1 MTDPNQTVRFSLNG
15 NGGPPERLEAFDY
28 FNAAPDQPATLAS
41 GLVSL
46 GFIRAALRRA
56 ARFWCFLAVVGLVI
70 GAGYNVKYPPAIK
83 ASTSVLITYGPDENP
98 TSAVLDNQAIA
109 QSRTVAQLA
118 LSKLG
123 LKQSLGS
130 FAATITA
137 SVATDRVLQIT
148 VSAPT
153 GAEAVSRANAVAA
166 AFLQFRADQMET
178 GQRLLLQSLQQEVDQ
193 ARQNLDSINTQISQL
208 SAQPATSA
216 RQSLLKNLR
225 TQLAQANGQLAVD
238 QQTYEGEKV
247 STAVLSAVT
256 GSVVLD
262 PAVAVVHSRL
272 KYLVIYALI
281 GLVAGL
287 GLGLTLVVVHA
298 VVSDRLR
305 RRDDVTHALGAPV
318 KLSVGPVRLSRWRPG
333 RHGLSAANGT
343 GVRRIVAYLQ
353 GAVPSV
359 AAGPAAL
366 AVVPVDDPEV
376 AALSLVSLA
385 LSRAQE
391 GRTVVVADL
400 ASGAPAATL
409 LHSRKPGV
417 RSVSVRD
424 AHLIIAVPDSDDIAP
439 IGPLGRALADAQD
452 NEFTATVRNACASA
466 DLLLTLATLD
476 PSLGGDHLAT
486 WATRAVAVVTTG
498 RSSWARIHAVGEM
511 IRLAGTSLP
520 SAVLV
525 GADKTD
531 DSVGVPESTGALVGP
546 GDLGLGITSR

>member
-1 MTDPNQTVRFSLNG
+1 VTDPNQTVRFSLNG

-28 FNAAPDQPATLAS
+28 FDAAPDQPATLAS

-46 GFIRAALRRA
+46 GFIKAGLRRS
-56 ARFWCFLAVVGLVI
+56 ARFWCALALVGLVI

-109 QSRTVAQLA
+109 QSRAVAQLA
-118 LSKLG
+118 MRKLG
-123 LKQSLGS
+123 LQQSLGS
-130 FAATITA
+130 FVATVTA
-137 SVATDRVLQIT
+137 SVVTDRVLQIT

-178 GQRLLLQSLQQEVDQ
+178 AQQLLLQSLQQEVDQ
-193 ARQNLDSINTQISQL
+193 ARQNVDSINSQISQV
-208 SAQPATSA
+208 SAGPVTSE
-216 RQSLLKNLR
+216 RQSRLKILR
-225 TQLAQANGQLAVD
+225 TQLTQADGQLAVD
-238 QQTYEGEKV
+238 QQTYEGNKV

-262 PAVAVVHSRL
+262 PAVAAVHSRL
-272 KYLVIYALI
+272 KYLVIYGLI
-281 GLVAGL
+281 GLIAGL
-287 GLGLTLVVVHA
+287 GLGLTLVVVHT

-333 RHGLSAANGT
+333 RHGLAAANGT
-343 GVRRIVAYLQ
+343 DVRRIVVFLR

-359 AAGPAAL
+359 AAGTAAL
-366 AVVPVDDPEV
+366 AVVPVDDAEV

-385 LSRAQE
+385 VSRAQE

-400 ASGAPAATL
+400 ASGAPAAVL
-409 LHSRKPGV
+409 LQSRKPGV
-417 RSVSVRD
+417 RSVNVRD
-424 AHLIIAVPDSDDIAP
+424 AHLILAVPDPDDIAP
-439 IGPLGRALADAQD
+439 IGPLGRAPAGAQD
-452 NEFTATVRNACASA
+452 NEFTVSVRNACASA

-486 WATRAVAVVTTG
+486 WATRTVAVVTSG

-520 SAVLV
+520 AAVLV
-525 GADKTD
+525 GADQTD
-531 DSVGVPESTGALVGP
+531 DSVGAPESSGPLVGP

>member
-1 MTDPNQTVRFSLNG
+1 VTDPNQTVRFSLNG

-28 FNAAPDQPATLAS
+28 FDGAPDQPATLAS

-46 GFIRAALRRA
+46 GFIKAGLRRA
-56 ARFWCFLAVVGLVI
+56 ARFWCLLAVVGLVI
-70 GAGYNVKYPPAIK
+70 GAGINVKFPPAIK

-118 LSKLG
+118 MSKLG
-123 LKQSLGS
+123 LQQSLGS

-137 SVATDRVLQIT
+137 SVVTDRVLQIT

-166 AFLQFRADQMET
+166 AFLQFRANQMET

-193 ARQNLDSINTQISQL
+193 ARQNLDSINAQISQL
-208 SAQPATSA
+208 SAQSATSA
-216 RQSLLKNLR
+216 RQSQLKNLR

-262 PAVAVVHSRL
+262 PAVPIVHSRL

-281 GLVAGL
+281 GLVGGL
-287 GLGLTLVVVHA
+287 GLGLSLVVVRT

-333 RHGLSAANGT
+333 RHGLAAANGT
-343 GVRRIVAYLQ
+343 DVRRIVAYLR

-359 AAGPAAL
+359 AAGPTAL

-385 LSRAQE
+385 VSRAQE

-417 RSVSVRD
+417 RSVNVRD
-424 AHLIIAVPDSDDIAP
+424 AHLIIAVPDPDDIAP
-439 IGPLGRALADAQD
+439 IGPLGRAPSDAQD
-452 NEFTATVRNACASA
+452 DEFTATVRNACASA

-486 WATRAVAVVTTG
+486 WATRAVAVVTSG

-531 DSVGVPESTGALVGP
+531 DSVGVPESSGALVGP
-546 GDLGLGITSR
+546 GDLGLGITNR

>member
-1 MTDPNQTVRFSLNG
+1 VTDPNQTVRFSLNG

-28 FNAAPDQPATLAS
+28 FDGAPDQPATLAS

-46 GFIRAALRRA
+46 GFIKAGLRRA

-70 GAGYNVKYPPAIK
+70 GAGINVKFPPAIK

-118 LSKLG
+118 MSKLG
-123 LKQSLGS
+123 LQQSLGS
-130 FAATITA
+130 FAASITA
-137 SVATDRVLQIT
+137 SVVTDRVLQIT
-148 VSAPT
+148 VSART

-166 AFLQFRADQMET
+166 AFLQFRANQMET

-193 ARQNLDSINTQISQL
+193 ARQNLDSINAQISQL

-216 RQSLLKNLR
+216 RQSRLKNLR

-262 PAVAVVHSRL
+262 PAVPIVHSRL

-281 GLVAGL
+281 GLVGGL
-287 GLGLTLVVVHA
+287 GLGLSLVVVRT

-333 RHGLSAANGT
+333 RHGLAAANGT
-343 GVRRIVAYLQ
+343 DVRRIVAYLR

-359 AAGPAAL
+359 AAGPTAL

-385 LSRAQE
+385 VSRAQE

-424 AHLIIAVPDSDDIAP
+424 AHLIIAVPDPDDVAP
-439 IGPLGRALADAQD
+439 IGPLGRAPSDAQD
-452 NEFTATVRNACASA
+452 DEFTATVRNACASA

-486 WATRAVAVVTTG
+486 WATRAVAVVTSG

-531 DSVGVPESTGALVGP
+531 DSVGVPESSGVLVGP

>member
-28 FNAAPDQPATLAS
+28 FDGAPDQPATLAS

-46 GFIRAALRRA
+46 GFIKAGLRRA

-70 GAGYNVKYPPAIK
+70 GAGINVKFPPAIK

-118 LSKLG
+118 MSKLG
-123 LKQSLGS
+123 LQQSLGS
-130 FAATITA
+130 FAASITA
-137 SVATDRVLQIT
+137 SVVTDRVLQIT
-148 VSAPT
+148 VSART

-166 AFLQFRADQMET
+166 AFLQFRANQMET

-193 ARQNLDSINTQISQL
+193 ARQNLDSINAQISQL

-216 RQSLLKNLR
+216 RQSRLKNLR

-262 PAVAVVHSRL
+262 PAVPIVHSRL

-281 GLVAGL
+281 GLVGGL
-287 GLGLTLVVVHA
+287 GLGLSLVVVRT

-333 RHGLSAANGT
+333 RHGLAAANGT
-343 GVRRIVAYLQ
+343 DVRRIVAYLR

-359 AAGPAAL
+359 AAGPTAL

-385 LSRAQE
+385 VSRAQE

-424 AHLIIAVPDSDDIAP
+424 AHLIIAVPDPDDVAP
-439 IGPLGRALADAQD
+439 IGPLGRAPSDAQD
-452 NEFTATVRNACASA
+452 DEFTATVRNACASA

-486 WATRAVAVVTTG
+486 WATRAVAVVTSG

-531 DSVGVPESTGALVGP
+531 DSVGVPESSGVLVGP